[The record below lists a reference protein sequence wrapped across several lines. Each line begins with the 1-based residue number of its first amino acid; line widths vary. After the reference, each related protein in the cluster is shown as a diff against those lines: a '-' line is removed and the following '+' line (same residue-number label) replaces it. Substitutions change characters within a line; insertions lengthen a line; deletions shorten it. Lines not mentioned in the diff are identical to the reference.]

1 MVERIKIGH
10 DQHQVACFLHWQ
22 KSRPVGIEMCGGV
35 GGDSEEGGGGGGGG
49 KGGDGKLKNHL
60 GTLSPMA
67 LSKHYMA
74 APMAVT
80 NW

>member
-10 DQHQVACFLHWQ
+10 NQHQVACFLHWQ

-49 KGGDGKLKNHL
+49 KL
-60 GTLSPMA
+60 GITLA
-67 LSKHYMA
+67 R
-74 APMAVT
+74 
-80 NW
+80 